1 MLSLLPLVAGLAG
14 GARAAEPRAYGS
26 GFLVR
31 PDGWLLTSAQVT
43 KDARALSVTC
53 PDRPKVAAAVDHVV
67 PRLDV
72 AVLRIPQEN
81 LPYLTLSLSISVSE
95 MVLVGDTVATVVYL
109 NAPGAKPAAVPG
121 VATVIG
127 LAGPG
132 NAPEY
137 FQLAMPADRRDPGAP
152 VVASRGEVIGILTT
166 PAAIRDHV
174 DLATPPA
181 ANVTWTVKA
190 QAVRALF
197 VAPPPQQMTRSL
209 DDAIERT
216 KKATC
221 LIEITR

>member
-1 MLSLLPLVAGLAG
+1 MG
-14 GARAAEPRAYGS
+14 GARAAEPRTYGS

-31 PDGWLLTSAQVT
+31 PDGWLLTSAQVA
-43 KDARALSVTC
+43 KDARALAVTC
-53 PDRPKVAAAVDHVV
+53 PDRPKVNAVVDHVV
-67 PRLDV
+67 PRLDI
-72 AVLRIPQEN
+72 AVLRIAQES

-95 MVLVGDTVATVVYL
+95 VVLVGDTVATVVYL

-152 VVASRGEVIGILTT
+152 VVASRGEAIGILTT
-166 PAAIRDHV
+166 PAALRDHV
-174 DLATPPA
+174 DPASPPA
-181 ANVTWTVKA
+181 PNVTWAVKA

-197 VAPPPQQMTRSL
+197 VAPPPQPITRAL
-209 DDAIERT
+209 DDAIERA

-221 LIEITR
+221 LIEIIR

>member
-1 MLSLLPLVAGLAG
+1 VG
-14 GARAAEPRAYGS
+14 GARAAEPRTYGS

-31 PDGWLLTSAQVT
+31 PDGWLLTSAQVA
-43 KDARALSVTC
+43 KDARALAVTC
-53 PDRPKVAAAVDHVV
+53 PDRPKVNAVVDHVV

-72 AVLRIPQEN
+72 AVLRIAQEN

-95 MVLVGDTVATVVYL
+95 VVLVGDTVATVVYL

-152 VVASRGEVIGILTT
+152 VVASRGILTT
-166 PAAIRDHV
+166 PAALRDHV
-174 DLATPPA
+174 DPASPPA
-181 ANVTWTVKA
+181 PNVTWAVKA

-197 VAPPPQQMTRSL
+197 VAPPPQPITRAL
-209 DDAIERT
+209 DDAIEHA

-221 LIEITR
+221 LIEIIR